1 MRRFVRLV
9 QCDLRIALRQGS
21 GSFTVLAFFAVT
33 VLIFPFAVGPDSEIL
48 SRVGA
53 GIVWVV
59 ALLATLLSL
68 DRLFATDYE
77 DGRLELLMLAPV
89 PLEAVVLA
97 KCLAQWLVTGL
108 PLLLLAPLLALM
120 LNMEA
125 SGLAV
130 LILAMLLGTPFLL
143 LVGAIGAALTLG
155 LRRGGVLLSLIVLP
169 LYVPVLIFGV
179 SAVNAAI
186 AGEPARAH
194 LLILGGFFLAALA
207 LAPWATAAALRQ
219 TEE

>member
-1 MRRFVRLV
+1 MRRFAHLVR
-9 QCDLRIALRQGS
+9 CDLRIALRQGS

-33 VLIFPFAVGPDSEIL
+33 VLIFPFGVGPDPEIL

-68 DRLFATDYE
+68 DRLFAADYE
-77 DGRLELLMLAPV
+77 DGGLELLMLAPI

-125 SGLAV
+125 AGLVV

-155 LRRGGVLLSLIVLP
+155 LRRGGVLLSLIILP

-179 SAVNAAI
+179 SAVNAGL

-194 LLILGGFFLAALA
+194 LLILGGLLLAALV

-219 TEE
+219 SEE

>member
-1 MRRFVRLV
+1 MRRFAHLVR
-9 QCDLRIALRQGS
+9 CDLRIALRQGS

-33 VLIFPFAVGPDSEIL
+33 VLIFPFGVGPDPEIL

-68 DRLFATDYE
+68 ERLFAADYE
-77 DGRLELLMLAPV
+77 DGGLELLMLSPL

-120 LNMEA
+120 LNMDA
-125 SGLAV
+125 SGLVV
-130 LILAMLLGTPFLL
+130 LLLAMLLGTPFLL

-155 LRRGGVLLSLIVLP
+155 LRRGGVLLSLIILP

-179 SAVNAAI
+179 SAVNAGV

-194 LLILGGFFLAALA
+194 LLILGGFLLAALA

-219 TEE
+219 SEE

>member
-1 MRRFVRLV
+1 MRRFAHLVR
-9 QCDLRIALRQGS
+9 CDLRIALRQGS

-33 VLIFPFAVGPDSEIL
+33 VLIFPFGVGPDPEIL

-68 DRLFATDYE
+68 DRLFATDFE
-77 DGRLELLMLAPV
+77 DGGLELLMLSPI

-120 LNMEA
+120 LNMDVA
-125 SGLAV
+125 GLMV
-130 LILAMLLGTPFLL
+130 LIIAMLLGTPFLL

-155 LRRGGVLLSLIVLP
+155 LRRGGVLLSLIILP

-194 LLILGGFFLAALA
+194 LLILGGFLLAALA

-219 TEE
+219 SEE